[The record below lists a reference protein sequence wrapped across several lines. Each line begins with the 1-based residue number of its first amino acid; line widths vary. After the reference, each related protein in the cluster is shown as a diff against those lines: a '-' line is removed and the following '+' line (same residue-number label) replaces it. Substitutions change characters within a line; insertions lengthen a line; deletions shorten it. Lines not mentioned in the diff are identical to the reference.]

1 MVPLGIARAAIDIV
15 ANLAQQKARSNG
27 PLLRDR
33 EIVQS
38 AIGRAEAQH
47 RAGRAFLIAAMTELM
62 DAVAA
67 GAADTTAARAGLR
80 LACAHAADCATA
92 IVQAMG
98 DVAGSAAIFENSRLE
113 RCIRDVHAA
122 TRHVAMAPAVYVL
135 AGRLT
140 LGLDAGT
147 ARF

>member
-1 MVPLGIARAAIDIV
+1 VPLGIARAAIDCAV
-15 ANLAQQKARSNG
+15 AIAQHKSRGGG

-33 EIVQS
+33 EVVQ
-38 AIGRAEAQH
+38 AAVGRAEAQH

-62 DAVAA
+62 SAVEA
-67 GAADTTAARAGLR
+67 GVADTTAARAGLR

-98 DVAGSAAIFENSRLE
+98 DVAGSNAIFESHRLE
-113 RCIRDVHAA
+113 RCIRDVLAV
-122 TRHVAMAPAVYVL
+122 TRHVAMAPAIYVL
-135 AGRLT
+135 GGRLA

-147 ARF
+147 ARL